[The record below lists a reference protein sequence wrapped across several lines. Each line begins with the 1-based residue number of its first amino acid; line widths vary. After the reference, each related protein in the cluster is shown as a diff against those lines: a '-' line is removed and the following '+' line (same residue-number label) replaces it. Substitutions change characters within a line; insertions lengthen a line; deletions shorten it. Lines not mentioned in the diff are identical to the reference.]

1 MIVFRL
7 ILESLH
13 FALSALVVNKVRT
26 ILSLLG
32 ITIGIFS
39 IIAVFSVFD
48 SLEKAIRSDINSL
61 GDNVLFIQK
70 WPWAMGGAD
79 YAWWKYWQRPETSLR
94 ELEMLQERSRAAQ
107 AFAFQVS
114 TSRNLSY
121 RNTTIEQTGISA
133 VSHDYDR
140 VMTMDIE
147 QGRYFTP
154 LESQTGRNVI
164 IIGADVAETLFP
176 STDPVGKSVKVFGL
190 RMDVIGV
197 LKKAGDNI
205 FGGSNDNSAFITVNF
220 ARNVIDLRSMGSS
233 IMARTKPGLTN
244 EELKDEL
251 TGIMRSLRKLKP
263 AAEDNFA
270 INEMDIINR
279 GFDQLFGVIA
289 IAGWIIG
296 GFSLLVGGF
305 GIANIMFVS
314 VKERTNQIGIQKS
327 LGAKNYFVLLQF
339 LFEAIFL
346 SIMGGI
352 VGLLIVFLLSIG
364 ISSATSFE
372 MSLSAGNIILGL
384 VVSGFIGLLSGFIP
398 AWSASRLDPVEAMR
412 ANF

>member
-1 MIVFRL
+1 MILFRL
-7 ILESLH
+7 ILESFH
-13 FALSALVVNKVRT
+13 FAISALIVNKIRT
-26 ILSLLG
+26 VLSLLG

-48 SLEKAIRSDINSL
+48 SLEKAIRDDISSL

-70 WPWAMGGAD
+70 WPWMMGGND
-79 YAWWKYWQRPETSLR
+79 YPWWKYWQRPETDLR
-94 ELEMLQERSRAAQ
+94 ELAELQRRSNAAE
-107 AFAFQVS
+107 AFTFMVGV
-114 TSRNLSY
+114 SRNISAG
-121 RNTTIEQTGISA
+121 NTTIENSGINA

-140 VMTMDIE
+140 VMPMDIAY
-147 QGRYFTP
+147 GRYFTP

-176 STDPVGKSVKVFGL
+176 GADPIGRSVKVFGR

-197 LKKAGDNI
+197 IAKTGDNI
-205 FGGSNDNSAFITVNF
+205 FGNSDDNSAFIT
-220 ARNVIDLRSMGSS
+220 
-233 IMARTKPGLTN
+233 IMAKSKPGVTN
-244 EELKDEL
+244 EQLKDEL

-289 IAGWIIG
+289 IVGWIIG

-305 GIANIMFVS
+305 GVANIMFVS
-314 VKERTNQIGIQKS
+314 VKERTSQIGIQKS

-346 SIMGGI
+346 SILGGI
-352 VGLLIVFLLSIG
+352 VGLLIVMTLALV
-364 ISSATSFE
+364 ISNSTSFT
-372 MSLSAGNIILGL
+372 MVLSLQNILLGIFVSA
-384 VVSGFIGLLSGFIP
+384 FIGLLSGFIP

-412 ANF
+412 SSF

>member
-176 STDPVGKSVKVFGL
+176 STDPVRKSVKVFGL

>member
-1 MIVFRL
+1 MILFRL
-7 ILESLH
+7 ILESFQ
-13 FALSALVVNKVRT
+13 FALSALIVNKVRT
-26 ILSLLG
+26 VLSLLG

-48 SLEKAIRSDINSL
+48 SLEKAIRDDISSL

-70 WPWAMGGAD
+70 WPWAMGGSD
-79 YAWWKYWQRPETSLR
+79 YPWWKYWQRPETNLR
-94 ELEMLQERSRAAQ
+94 ELAELQRRSNAAE
-107 AFAFQVS
+107 AFTFMVS
-114 TSRNLSY
+114 VSRNISAG
-121 RNTTIEQTGISA
+121 NITIENSGINA

-140 VMTMDIE
+140 VMSMDIGS
-147 QGRYFTP
+147 GRYFTP
-154 LESQTGRNVI
+154 LESQSGRNVI

-176 STDPVGKSVKVFGL
+176 GADPIGRSVKVFGR

-197 LKKAGDNI
+197 LAKTGDNI
-205 FGGSNDNSAFITVNF
+205 FGGSEDNSAFITINF
-220 ARNVIDLRSMGSS
+220 ARNVIDLRSTGTT
-233 IMARTKPGLTN
+233 ILAKVKPNVSN

-279 GFDQLFGVIA
+279 GFDQFFGVIA
-289 IAGWIIG
+289 IVGWIIG

-314 VKERTNQIGIQKS
+314 VKERTSQIGIQKS

-339 LFEAIFL
+339 LFEAVFL
-346 SIMGGI
+346 SVLGGI
-352 VGLLIVFLLSIG
+352 VGLLIVLVIALIITST
-364 ISSATSFE
+364 TSFT
-372 MSLSAGNIILGL
+372 MILSLQNILLGIFVSA
-384 VVSGFIGLLSGFIP
+384 FIGLLSGFIP

-412 ANF
+412 SSF